1 MQVNDLIKEK
11 VLSELK
17 ESILEFLIGNEVK
30 IDDCRVRIEY
40 SRDEK
45 FGNYSSPFAMENKNL
60 FGKAPL
66 EIAKSLTDFLER
78 RNQVNSFFSE
88 ITCTAP
94 GFINFRVSQPHL
106 LSFVNKFILSNDPF
120 VKLDKSKKINLEFVS
135 ANPTGPL
142 NIVSAR
148 ACAYGDSLA
157 KLLLTLGHSLDR
169 EFYVNDYG
177 NQVNLLG
184 VACILRTKEVLG
196 ESISFQE
203 EEDGRSIYELIEANI
218 LPKESYRGEYII
230 DIVRSISTQATIW
243 KEILTLIE
251 NKSWDDLI
259 SLFSLKAIESNLNG
273 QKKDLQ
279 DFGVKFDRF
288 FSERTLHESGAV
300 MNSIE
305 NLIKTGDIFEEDG
318 KKIFQSTK
326 YGDDKDRVVI
336 RDDGRPTYL
345 LADIAYHI
353 NKMERGYDEIIDI
366 WGPDHHGYIARL
378 AGAMQSLGYGNDKF
392 KVIICQQ
399 VNLIEDGKKVKM
411 SKRLGNFQRM
421 TDLIHYLGKSAKD
434 VGRYFFTT
442 RTAEAPLDFDLDL
455 AKDESD
461 KNPVFYLQYAHARIS
476 SIFREVGSEYSNQFN
491 KDFEWTD
498 ERLTLLFWVA
508 RFSEEVYDAA
518 LNREPHRI
526 ATYLQSLAKHFT
538 RFYGNKLNRLKDC
551 DETTRQN
558 LAYLCKVTQITLQ
571 QGLGILGIDAPD
583 RMDKQ

>member
-106 LSFVNKFILSNDPF
+106 LSFVNKFILRNDPF

-498 ERLTLLFWVA
+498 DRLTLLFWVA

-551 DETTRQN
+551 DEITRLN

>member
-120 VKLDKSKKINLEFVS
+120 VKLHKTKKINLEFVS

-218 LPKESYRGEYII
+218 LPKESYRGEYIL

-498 ERLTLLFWVA
+498 DRLTLLFWVA

-538 RFYGNKLNRLKDC
+538 KFYGNKLNRLKDC

>member
-106 LSFVNKFILSNDPF
+106 LSFVNKFILRNDPF

-196 ESISFQE
+196 ELISFQE

-218 LPKESYRGEYII
+218 LPKESYRGEYIL

-498 ERLTLLFWVA
+498 DRLTLLFWVA

-551 DETTRQN
+551 DEITRLN

>member
-106 LSFVNKFILSNDPF
+106 LSFVNKFILRNDPF

-461 KNPVFYLQYAHARIS
+461 KNPVFYIQYAHARIS

-498 ERLTLLFWVA
+498 DRLTLLFWVA

>member
-78 RNQVNSFFSE
+78 RNHVNSFFSE

-106 LSFVNKFILSNDPF
+106 LSFVNKFILRNDPF

-218 LPKESYRGEYII
+218 LPKESYRGEYIL

-498 ERLTLLFWVA
+498 DRLTLLFWVA

>member
-94 GFINFRVSQPHL
+94 GFINFRVSQPQL

-498 ERLTLLFWVA
+498 DRLTLLFWVA